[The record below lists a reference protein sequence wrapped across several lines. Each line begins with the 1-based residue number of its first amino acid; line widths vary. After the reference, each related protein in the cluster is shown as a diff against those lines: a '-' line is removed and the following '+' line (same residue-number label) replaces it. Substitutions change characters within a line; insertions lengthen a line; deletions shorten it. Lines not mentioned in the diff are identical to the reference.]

1 MRTTTRCTGPPA
13 WPARPW
19 GFRACSSNNRSNQN
33 SGNSTTSSNSNNNS
47 LGFRAWRFLRGQGFR
62 VAGVGCC
69 ALGLL
74 LRLLD
79 FGCRVNTG
87 SGTRIGL
94 QAALGVGFKFLGFG
108 FGGLSFCGFLGSGFG
123 FGPLGR

>member
-19 GFRACSSNNRSNQN
+19 GFRACSNRSNQN
-33 SGNSTTSSNSNNNS
+33 SGNGTTSSNSINNS
-47 LGFRAWRFLRGQGFR
+47 LGFIAGRFLRGQGFR

-79 FGCRVNTG
+79 VGCWVQSLTRVP
-87 SGTRIGL
+87 GL
-94 QAALGVGFKFLGFG
+94 GLGFRPLWVL
-108 FGGLSFCGFLGSGFG
+108 GLSFWVSGFG
-123 FGPLGR
+123 V